1 MSDNI
6 NNNEQNRDM
15 NDSQDVPNQANDLVA
30 EEPINAEDLNPN
42 DEAPNEAAGSTLQQ
56 PNYAAIVDYYLLN
69 KNIPQRP
76 IGMDINMTHKI
87 ETGTPITISFIS
99 GDVFSITT
107 TSNQASISL
116 RPPHDPGRVRVHINS
131 LESTPPFPV
140 DPWSCKPSGQ
150 FRCGICLIEINQLE
164 NIRSTTCG
172 HIYCDSCLQQALR
185 ENGCC
190 PICGNPQEYE
200 SSIRLFWCGHKP

>member
-1 MSDNI
+1 
-6 NNNEQNRDM
+6 M

-42 DEAPNEAAGSTLQQ
+42 DEAPNEAAGNHSTLQQ
-56 PNYAAIVDYYLLN
+56 PNYSAIVDYYLLN

-99 GDVFSITT
+99 GDVVSITT

-131 LESTPPFPV
+131 LEPTPRFPV

-150 FRCGICLIEINQLE
+150 FRCGICLIEINHLE
-164 NIRSTTCG
+164 NTRSTTCG

-185 ENGCC
+185 ENGYC
-190 PICGNPQEYE
+190 PICGKSQEYE
-200 SSIRLFWCGHKP
+200 SSIRLFWCGHSP

>member
-42 DEAPNEAAGSTLQQ
+42 DEG
-56 PNYAAIVDYYLLN
+56 
-69 KNIPQRP
+69 
-76 IGMDINMTHKI
+76 
-87 ETGTPITISFIS
+87 
-99 GDVFSITT
+99 GDVVSITT

-131 LESTPPFPV
+131 LEPTPRFPV

-150 FRCGICLIEINQLE
+150 FRCGICLIEINHLE
-164 NIRSTTCG
+164 NTRSTTCG

-185 ENGCC
+185 ENGYC
-190 PICGNPQEYE
+190 PICGKSQEYE
-200 SSIRLFWCGHKP
+200 SSIRLFWCGHSP